1 MGKLTYKTKLIFESE
16 ADKSSV
22 LEVMSWQRL
31 AFNECSKVVFDLN
44 KKSIV
49 DLHSN
54 FYTKFRES
62 QEKIPSQIVITA
74 ERECLAKYKG
84 IKSNKHK
91 IKSPVVKK
99 NLSVQLD
106 KRLFSI
112 KKNGNLSIIS
122 SNKRVECK
130 PYVYD
135 RISNLW
141 GKYKICD
148 PNIFER
154 GGEIWIALTFDTP
167 EEILPQ
173 TLATGIDLG
182 VRQFAVSSEGIV
194 YDDKKFKKEKRRLR
208 YLKRCLQGRASKG
221 SRSAKKHLKKLKR
234 KEANKNKD
242 FVHKTTKNIINDVKG
257 DVIALENLKGIKKKK
272 HKNQNKNK
280 ISQVPLYE
288 FVRVMKYKAPIYGKT
303 VTIVDPRNTSK
314 TDSRTGKMDG
324 ERAGRRYYGK
334 DGVVL
339 DAEINAAVN
348 IAKRTQHPVSF
359 VPPLDGSL
367 KPYRAGQS
375 QQAERNVILD
385 NLQV

>member
-1 MGKLTYKTKLIFESE
+1 MGKLTYKTKLIFESDSDRE
-16 ADKSSV
+16 SV
-22 LEVMSWQRL
+22 LEVMSWQRI
-31 AFNECSKVVFDLN
+31 AFNECSKVCFNLK
-44 KKSIV
+44 KKSII
-49 DLHSN
+49 DLHANYYSN
-54 FYTKFRES
+54 FRKS

-74 ERECLAKYKG
+74 ERECLARYKSA
-84 IKSNKHK
+84 KSNKHK
-91 IKSPVVKK
+91 LKK
-99 NLSVQLD
+99 PIEKRGLSVQFD
-106 KRLFSI
+106 KRLYSV

-122 SNKRVECK
+122 SGKRIECK
-130 PYVYD
+130 PYIYD

-154 GGEIWIALTFDTP
+154 NGEIWIALTFDTP

-208 YLKRCLQGRASKG
+208 YLKRCLQGRAAKG
-221 SRSAKKHLKKLKR
+221 SRSAKKHLKKLRR
-234 KEANKNKD
+234 KETNKNKD
-242 FVHKTTKNIINDVKG
+242 FIHKTVNNILESVKG
-257 DVIALENLKGIKKKK
+257 DVIGLENLKGIKKKK
-272 HKNQNKNK
+272 HKGQNKNN

-288 FVRVMKYKAPIYGKT
+288 FVRVLGYKALMYNKT
-303 VTIVDPRNTSK
+303 MVKVDPRNTSK
-314 TDSRTGKMDG
+314 TDCKTGKMDG
-324 ERAGRRYYGK
+324 ERKGRRYYSKTGK
-334 DGVVL
+334 VF
-339 DAEINAAVN
+339 DAEINAAIN

-375 QQAERNVILD
+375 QQAKRNVILD
-385 NLQV
+385 NLRV